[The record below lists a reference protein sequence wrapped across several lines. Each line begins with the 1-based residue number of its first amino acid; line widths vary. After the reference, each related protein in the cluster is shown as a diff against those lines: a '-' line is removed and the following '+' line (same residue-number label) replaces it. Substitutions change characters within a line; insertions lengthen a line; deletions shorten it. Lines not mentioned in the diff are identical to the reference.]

1 SFIIPGLM
9 YRSLVSVIQTAFSEP
24 ISQWFHFTPFK
35 CIWKSALGREQHVFD
50 ELYSS
55 DAWNKAHNEIQK
67 QKRTDNCQLERVVA
81 GLMFWSDS
89 THLAQFGHSSAW
101 PIYLFFGNLS
111 KYIHASPAPGVCHP
125 IAFIPPQQKG
135 HSDLLAH
142 CKQELFHTV
151 WNILLDDNFIKAYKN
166 GIVVKC
172 FDGIYRCIYPRIS
185 RESFCDMG
193 SRVLLAT
200 ICDKGYCP
208 CPWCII
214 PKSKFWQVGWWNDI
228 KARVSQA
235 RTNMQDKIVVARDAI
250 YQLGA
255 PIKGNAFTERLS
267 PLGFELFP
275 IIVVDFMH
283 EFELGILKNVFK
295 QLAQILHAIAPA
307 NIARLNEQ
315 YV

>member
-1 SFIIPGLM
+1 
-9 YRSLVSVIQTAFSEP
+9 
-24 ISQWFHFTPFK
+24 
-35 CIWKSALGREQHVFD
+35 
-50 ELYSS
+50 
-55 DAWNKAHNEIQK
+55 
-67 QKRTDNCQLERVVA
+67 
-81 GLMFWSDS
+81 
-89 THLAQFGHSSAW
+89 
-101 PIYLFFGNLS
+101 
-111 KYIHASPAPGVCHP
+111 
-125 IAFIPPQQKG
+125 
-135 HSDLLAH
+135 
-142 CKQELFHTV
+142 
-151 WNILLDDNFIKAYKN
+151 
-166 GIVVKC
+166 
-172 FDGIYRCIYPRIS
+172 
-185 RESFCDMG
+185 MG

-200 ICDKGYCP
+200 IRDKGYCP

-235 RTNMQDKIVVARDAI
+235 HTYMQDKIVVARDAI

-255 PIKGNAFTERLS
+255 PIKGVTVERLLKDCSLVPTLVSPSGVLEDSELTYQKNAFTECLS

-315 YV
+315 YVYLCTLSTNSGKTLYTDTWQCLHLV